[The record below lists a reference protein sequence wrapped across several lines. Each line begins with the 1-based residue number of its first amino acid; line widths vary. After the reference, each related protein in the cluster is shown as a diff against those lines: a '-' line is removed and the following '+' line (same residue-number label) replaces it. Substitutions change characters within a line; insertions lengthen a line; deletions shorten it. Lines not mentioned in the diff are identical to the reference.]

1 MKQDNPQKDRRD
13 VVVLAVSAAVQALV
27 IVGMA
32 VVMTGCEL
40 PPVDTQQGG
49 FRGTGMVDVQ
59 SPETVAAR
67 AAANVVPA
75 ALPAIP
81 SAGGPTAGET
91 YQNVKVLG
99 GLGVGEFTRLMVAM
113 TNWVSPKEGCAYCHD
128 PANMASDEKYAK
140 VVSRRMIEM
149 TQHINADWKTHVSDT
164 GVTCH
169 TCHRG
174 NPVPENIWFTDVD
187 ETKSQ
192 FAGNRAGQN
201 AVSMEVALASLP
213 VDPFTTYF
221 AAEPAAIRVEGTQAL
236 PHGNRS
242 SIKQAEWTYGLMMH
256 FSQSLGVNCT
266 YCHNSRHFS
275 SWEESPPAR
284 AKAWHGIQM
293 VRDLNTDYLVPLRDV
308 FPAERRGPSGDAPKL
323 YCATCHQGASKP
335 LGGAKMLRD
344 YTSLAGDVA
353 AAAPAAEAPAAEAA
367 PAEARPAAE
376 AAPAEAAPPQ

>member
-1 MKQDNPQKDRRD
+1 MNQDNQTGTRRD
-13 VVVLAVSAAVQALV
+13 AVVLALSAAVQAA
-27 IVGMA
+27 IIIGMA
-32 VVMTGCEL
+32 VAMTGCEL
-40 PPVDTQQGG
+40 PPVETSQDG

-59 SPETVAAR
+59 SPETIAAR

-75 ALPAIP
+75 ALPAVP
-81 SAGGPTAGET
+81 AAGPKASAV

-99 GLGVGEFTRLMVAM
+99 DVSVGEFTRLMVAM
-113 TNWVSPKEGCAYCHD
+113 TNWVSPTEGCAYCHN

-174 NPVPENIWFTDVD
+174 NPVPEEIWFTAKDS
-187 ETKSQ
+187 TKST

-213 VDPFTTYF
+213 LDPFTTYF
-221 AAEPAAIRVEGTQAL
+221 ASEPAQIRVGGTQAL
-236 PHGNRS
+236 PHGNAS

-266 YCHNSRHFS
+266 YCHNSRQFG
-275 SWEESPPAR
+275 SWEQSPPTR
-284 AKAWHGIQM
+284 AQAWHGIEM
-293 VRDLNTDYLVPLRDV
+293 VRALNVDYLVPLRDT
-308 FPAERRGPSGDAPKL
+308 FPENRRGPTGDAPKV

-335 LGGAKMLRD
+335 LAGAKMLVD
-344 YTSLAGDVA
+344 YAALAAPMGASAPAPASDA
-353 AAAPAAEAPAAEAA
+353 TPAEPAPAAEASASEPVTDNAV
-367 PAEARPAAE
+367 PN
-376 AAPAEAAPPQ
+376 